1 MSLLYFSFFSV
12 LNNNLFDIHIYF
24 KLKESQVSLQYIK
37 ISKNGQIKKTQGD
50 DMQSRIECLAVYFA
64 EFLFAILL
72 DFFFPLFTTTLS
84 SKAFFHRGFLSFIEP
99 TGRKKI
105 FFTLDVSSYC

>member
-50 DMQSRIECLAVYFA
+50 DMQSRIECVAVYFA

-72 DFFFPLFTTTLS
+72 DFFFFPCLPPHFQVKHSSIVVFCPLLNQQ
-84 SKAFFHRGFLSFIEP
+84 G
-99 TGRKKI
+99 GKKY
-105 FFTLDVSSYC
+105 FSL